1 MANITRNAMAVWLG
15 SGKEGH
21 GTLNTQ
27 SGALTDVPYSFAQR
41 FGEEKG
47 TNPEEL
53 IGAAHAGCFAMALAF
68 QLSGAGHE
76 PKRLETR
83 ADVSMVKEGE
93 GWRIDAVALQLKAN
107 VPDIE
112 PEKFQELAEKAK
124 AGCPVSKLLNA
135 KITLQAD
142 LV

>member
-1 MANITRNAMAVWLG
+1 MADIKRNAIAVWLG

-27 SGALTDVPYSFAQR
+27 SGALTDTPYSAAQR

-53 IGAAHAGCFAMALAF
+53 IAAAHAGCFAMALAF

-107 VPDIE
+107 VPDID
-112 PEKFQELAEKAK
+112 PEKFKELAEKAK
-124 AGCPVSKLLNA
+124 AGGPVSKLLNA

>member
-1 MANITRNAMAVWLG
+1 MADIKRNAIAVWLG

>member
-1 MANITRNAMAVWLG
+1 MADIKRNAIAVWLG

-53 IGAAHAGCFAMALAF
+53 IAAAHAGCFAMALAF
-68 QLSGAGHE
+68 ALSGAGHP

-112 PEKFQELAEKAK
+112 PEKFQDLAEKAK

>member
-68 QLSGAGHE
+68 QLSGAGH
-76 PKRLETR
+76 PPQRLETR

-93 GWRIDAVALQLKAN
+93 GWRIDAVALQLMVIKEAMAT
-107 VPDIE
+107 
-112 PEKFQELAEKAK
+112 EKFKELAEKAK

>member
-1 MANITRNAMAVWLG
+1 MADIKRNAMAVWLG

-47 TNPEEL
+47 SNPEEL

-68 QLSGAGHE
+68 ALSGAGHE

-107 VPDIE
+107 VPDID

>member
-1 MANITRNAMAVWLG
+1 MADIKRNAIAVWLG

-107 VPDIE
+107 VPDID

-135 KITLQAD
+135 NITLPAD

>member
-1 MANITRNAMAVWLG
+1 MASITRNAIAVWLG

-27 SGALTDVPYSFAQR
+27 SGTLTDTPYSAAQR

-53 IGAAHAGCFAMALAF
+53 IGAAHAGCFSMALAF
-68 QLSGAGHE
+68 ALSGAGHPPE
-76 PKRLETR
+76 RLECR
-83 ADVSMVKEGE
+83 ADVSLVKEGE
-93 GWRIDAVALQLKAN
+93 GWRIDAVALQLKAK
-107 VPDIE
+107 VPDIDAA
-112 PEKFQELAEKAK
+112 KFKELAEKAK